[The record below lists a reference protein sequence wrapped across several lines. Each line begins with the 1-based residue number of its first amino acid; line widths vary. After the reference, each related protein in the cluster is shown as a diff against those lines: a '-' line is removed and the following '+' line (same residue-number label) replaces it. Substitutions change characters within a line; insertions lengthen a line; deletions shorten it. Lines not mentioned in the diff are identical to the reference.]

1 MNRQLVYFLQRVA
14 SSAASAAVYI
24 LADKLSEGLQPKRY
38 PQSKQSTR
46 YQAKNSYAKAQ
57 TKPQLQSNY
66 QRPVYRSKSEQARDK
81 LNARSHSH
89 DNRQ

>member
-46 YQAKNSYAKAQ
+46 YQAKNSYVKTQ